1 MSYVIAAPEMLAT
14 AAADVDGIGSAI
26 RAASAS
32 AAGPTTGLLAAA
44 ADEVSSAAAALFSE
58 YARECQE
65 VLKQAA
71 AFHGEFTRALAAAGA
86 AYAQAEASNTAAM
99 SGTAGSSGALG
110 SVGMLSGNPLT
121 ALMMGG
127 TGEPILSD
135 RVLATGNNVIG
146 PFSGPQPGRPVHA
159 RAVVAV
165 YREPVTG
172 PIHRPG
178 CHAAEQRHQRG
189 TTKWA

>member
-86 AYAQAEASNTAAM
+86 AYAQAEASRER
-99 SGTAGSSGALG
+99 GQLVDCQHRCY
-110 SVGMLSGNPLT
+110 VGHR
-121 ALMMGG
+121 
-127 TGEPILSD
+127 
-135 RVLATGNNVIG
+135 RVQRRPRFCRDAVR
-146 PFSGPQPGRPVHA
+146 QPANRVDDGRH
-159 RAVVAV
+159 
-165 YREPVTG
+165 
-172 PIHRPG
+172 
-178 CHAAEQRHQRG
+178 RG
-189 TTKWA
+189 TDP

>member
-135 RVLATGNNVIG
+135 RVLAIIDSAYIRPIFG
-146 PFSGPQPGRPVHA
+146 PTTRSPSTRPSSGGRLSG
-159 RAVVAV
+159 
-165 YREPVTG
+165 T
-172 PIHRPG
+172 
-178 CHAAEQRHQRG
+178 CHWTNPSPRVSRC
-189 TTKWA
+189 

>member
-14 AAADVDGIGSAI
+14 TAADVDGIGSAI

-127 TGEPILSD
+127 TGNRSLVTASW
-135 RVLATGNNVIG
+135 RSLTAHTFG
-146 PFSGPQPGRPVHA
+146 PFSGPTTRSPSTRPSSGGRLSG
-159 RAVVAV
+159 
-165 YREPVTG
+165 T
-172 PIHRPG
+172 
-178 CHAAEQRHQRG
+178 CHWTNPSPRVSRC
-189 TTKWA
+189 

>member
-99 SGTAGSSGALG
+99 SGTRRPRFCRDAVRQPA
-110 SVGMLSGNPLT
+110 N
-121 ALMMGG
+121 
-127 TGEPILSD
+127 
-135 RVLATGNNVIG
+135 RVDD
-146 PFSGPQPGRPVHA
+146 GRH
-159 RAVVAV
+159 
-165 YREPVTG
+165 
-172 PIHRPG
+172 
-178 CHAAEQRHQRG
+178 RG
-189 TTKWA
+189 TDP

>member
-14 AAADVDGIGSAI
+14 TAADVDGIGSAI

-86 AYAQAEASNTAAM
+86 AYARLKPATPLLCRAPPGPAAP
-99 SGTAGSSGALG
+99 
-110 SVGMLSGNPLT
+110 SVLSGCCQ
-121 ALMMGG
+121 
-127 TGEPILSD
+127 
-135 RVLATGNNVIG
+135 AT
-146 PFSGPQPGRPVHA
+146 R
-159 RAVVAV
+159 
-165 YREPVTG
+165 
-172 PIHRPG
+172 
-178 CHAAEQRHQRG
+178 
-189 TTKWA
+189 

>member
-14 AAADVDGIGSAI
+14 TAADVDGIGSAI

-71 AFHGEFTRALAAAGA
+71 GL
-86 AYAQAEASNTAAM
+86 
-99 SGTAGSSGALG
+99 
-110 SVGMLSGNPLT
+110 
-121 ALMMGG
+121 
-127 TGEPILSD
+127 
-135 RVLATGNNVIG
+135 LATRRGQ
-146 PFSGPQPGRPVHA
+146 SGLRRLQRAGR
-159 RAVVAV
+159 
-165 YREPVTG
+165 
-172 PIHRPG
+172 HR
-178 CHAAEQRHQRG
+178 
-189 TTKWA
+189 

>member
-71 AFHGEFTRALAAAGA
+71 AFEIHRRRHAPICT
-86 AYAQAEASNTAAM
+86 ASSAKSSSRNASMLT
-99 SGTAGSSGALG
+99 STAGPRCCRS
-110 SVGMLSGNPLT
+110 
-121 ALMMGG
+121 
-127 TGEPILSD
+127 
-135 RVLATGNNVIG
+135 
-146 PFSGPQPGRPVHA
+146 
-159 RAVVAV
+159 
-165 YREPVTG
+165 
-172 PIHRPG
+172 
-178 CHAAEQRHQRG
+178 C
-189 TTKWA
+189 

>member
-71 AFHGEFTRALAAAGA
+71 AFHGEFTRALAAPGPPMPRLKPATPLLCRAPPGPA
-86 AYAQAEASNTAAM
+86 AP
-99 SGTAGSSGALG
+99 
-110 SVGMLSGNPLT
+110 SVLSGCCQ
-121 ALMMGG
+121 
-127 TGEPILSD
+127 
-135 RVLATGNNVIG
+135 AT
-146 PFSGPQPGRPVHA
+146 R
-159 RAVVAV
+159 
-165 YREPVTG
+165 
-172 PIHRPG
+172 
-178 CHAAEQRHQRG
+178 
-189 TTKWA
+189 

>member
-71 AFHGEFTRALAAAGA
+71 AVPWRVHPGAGCRR
-86 AYAQAEASNTAAM
+86 
-99 SGTAGSSGALG
+99 GRLC
-110 SVGMLSGNPLT
+110 
-121 ALMMGG
+121 
-127 TGEPILSD
+127 
-135 RVLATGNNVIG
+135 
-146 PFSGPQPGRPVHA
+146 PG
-159 RAVVAV
+159 
-165 YREPVTG
+165 
-172 PIHRPG
+172 
-178 CHAAEQRHQRG
+178 
-189 TTKWA
+189 

>member
-110 SVGMLSGNPLT
+110 SVGMLSMIAKTRSLRIGSPVPPIINAVSGSPSTRPSSGGRLSGTCHWTNPS
-121 ALMMGG
+121 
-127 TGEPILSD
+127 P
-135 RVLATGNNVIG
+135 RV
-146 PFSGPQPGRPVHA
+146 SR
-159 RAVVAV
+159 
-165 YREPVTG
+165 
-172 PIHRPG
+172 
-178 CHAAEQRHQRG
+178 C
-189 TTKWA
+189 

>member
-44 ADEVSSAAAALFSE
+44 ADEVSSADAALFSE

-71 AFHGEFTRALAAAGA
+71 AFHGEFTLALAAAGA
-86 AYAQAEASNTAAM
+86 AYAQAEA
-99 SGTAGSSGALG
+99 
-110 SVGMLSGNPLT
+110 
-121 ALMMGG
+121 
-127 TGEPILSD
+127 
-135 RVLATGNNVIG
+135 
-146 PFSGPQPGRPVHA
+146 
-159 RAVVAV
+159 
-165 YREPVTG
+165 
-172 PIHRPG
+172 
-178 CHAAEQRHQRG
+178 
-189 TTKWA
+189 